1 MIATLVQQVA
11 MAHSWIETI
20 IIGEIQELQETHL
33 DQDQDLGGSKM
44 LLIEVIEVG
53 QEVDFSQQ
61 LITQTQRFLKNQVE
75 VQIDSVLF
83 MMTLESDK
91 TKRDK
96 QRWSLTENKKK
107 SNSFKQIKTPMK
119 FLSKLYTEILQ
130 TLSWQFSRRLEAST
144 LWMFSNKW
152 TCSMMKLLEGKRLD

>member
-107 SNSFKQIKTPMK
+107 SNSFKQIKTRMK
-119 FLSKLYTEILQ
+119 F
-130 TLSWQFSRRLEAST
+130 
-144 LWMFSNKW
+144 
-152 TCSMMKLLEGKRLD
+152 